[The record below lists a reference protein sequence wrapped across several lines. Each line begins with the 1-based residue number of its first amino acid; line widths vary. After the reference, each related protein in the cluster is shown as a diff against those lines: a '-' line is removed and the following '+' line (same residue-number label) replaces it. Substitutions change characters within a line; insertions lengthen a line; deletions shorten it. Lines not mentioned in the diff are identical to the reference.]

1 MMVVSVPA
9 GKESVDWHSAE
20 VQYSMAFFKVEFVID
35 KSHHLT
41 S

>member
-1 MMVVSVPA
+1 MMAVSVPA

-20 VQYSMAFFKVEFVID
+20 VWYGTGFFKVEFVID